1 MYVCIY
7 FDKCIFYV
15 TGTLLSTL
23 EILTYL
29 KHIVSLREVL
39 LSVHFIDKENEAQR
53 INLLKVIQV
62 VSGKAGIWT

>member
-1 MYVCIY
+1 MYVFIL
-7 FDKCIFYV
+7 INSVFYV
-15 TGTLLSTL
+15 TGTLLSIL

-29 KHIVSLREVL
+29 KHTASLREVL
-39 LSVHFIDKENEAQR
+39 LSVHFRDKENEAQR